1 MIYLKIRG
9 TQTKFMYKFT
19 NRAGSLRAFE
29 NRNDYFRALENQLRV
44 EHLQDLNRDLVYEEM
59 QYGTIGD
66 IVAETGI
73 VTELELSKEIK

>member
-1 MIYLKIRG
+1 MTYS
-9 TQTKFMYKFT
+9 FT